1 MERRRL
7 GQTDI
12 EVSAI
17 GLGCWQF
24 SQGRGLTGGMWAVLD
39 QRTIDEVV
47 EQSLAG
53 GVDWFD
59 TAQIYGNGRSER
71 ALGTALRNAGVQAG
85 DVALATK
92 WWPIFRTAAD
102 IARTIDARLDCLQGY
117 PIDLY
122 QVHQPWSL
130 SSIGAQ
136 MREMAELARDG
147 RIRSIGVSNF
157 SAAQMHRASEALRA
171 EGMVLASNQVQ
182 ISLLDRRIERN
193 GVLDAATALGV
204 TLIAYS
210 PLAKGLLS
218 GKFHDDPDLAG
229 SLPRDRRLSV
239 SPAGRAYRPRN
250 LARTRPLIEELQA
263 IAASQDA
270 SAAQVAL
277 AWLIA
282 RYGRIVV
289 AIPGASRPDQAAANA
304 AAMGLTLTRGEMARL
319 DAVSGRLARP

>member
-12 EVSAI
+12 EVSSI

-24 SQGRGLTGGMWAVLD
+24 SQGKGLTGGMWAVLD
-39 QRTIDEVV
+39 QETIDEVV
-47 EQSLAG
+47 ARSLEG

-71 ALGTALRNAGVQAG
+71 ALGTALR
-85 DVALATK
+85 DVGARPGEVAVATK
-92 WWPIFRTAAD
+92 WWPVFKTAAD
-102 IARTIDARLDCLQGY
+102 IARTIDARVDCLQGY

-136 MREMAELARDG
+136 MRAMAELARAG
-147 RIRSIGVSNF
+147 RIRAIGVSNF
-157 SAAQMHRASEALRA
+157 AAAQMRRASEALRA

-193 GVLDAATALGV
+193 GVLDAAKALGV

-218 GKFHDDPDLAG
+218 GKFHDDPGLAG
-229 SLPRDRRLSV
+229 SLPRDRRLSI
-239 SPAGRAYRPRN
+239 SPAGRAYRSRN
-250 LARTRPLIEELQA
+250 LARTRPLIAELQT
-263 IAASQDA
+263 IAAAQDA

-282 RYGRIVV
+282 RYGQTVV

-304 AAMGLTLTRGEMARL
+304 AAMNLTLTRSEMARL
-319 DAVSGRLARP
+319 DDVSGRLARP

>member
-1 MERRRL
+1 
-7 GQTDI
+7 
-12 EVSAI
+12 
-17 GLGCWQF
+17 LGCWQF
-24 SQGRGLTGGMWAVLD
+24 SQGKGLTGGMWAVLD

-47 EQSLAG
+47 AQSLRG

-71 ALGTALRNAGVQAG
+71 ALSTALHDADVQPGA
-85 DVALATK
+85 VAVATK
-92 WWPIFRTAAD
+92 WWPILRTAAD
-102 IARTIDARLDCLQGY
+102 IARTIDTRLDCLQGY

-136 MREMAELARDG
+136 MREMAALARAG
-147 RIRSIGVSNF
+147 QIRSIGVSNF
-157 SAAQMHRASEALRA
+157 SAAQMWRASEALRA
-171 EGMVLASNQVQ
+171 EGMILASNQVQ

-193 GVLDAATALGV
+193 GVLETARSLGI

-218 GKFHDDPDLAG
+218 GKFHADPGLAG

-250 LARTRPLIEELQA
+250 LARTRALIEELQT
-263 IAASQDA
+263 IAVAQDA
-270 SAAQVAL
+270 TAAQVAL

-282 RYGRIVV
+282 RYGHSVV
-289 AIPGASRPDQAAANA
+289 AIPGASRPDQASANA
-304 AAMGLTLTRGEMARL
+304 AAMGLTLTGNEMARL
-319 DAVSGRLARP
+319 DDVSGRLARR

>member
-24 SQGRGLTGGMWAVLD
+24 SQGKGLTGGMWAVLD
-39 QRTIDEVV
+39 QRTIDEIVAR
-47 EQSLAG
+47 SLGG

-71 ALGTALRNAGVQAG
+71 ALSAALHDLGVQPGA
-85 DVALATK
+85 VAVATK
-92 WWPIFRTAAD
+92 WWPVLRSAAD

-136 MREMAELARDG
+136 MREMVRLARAG
-147 RIRSIGVSNF
+147 CIRAVGVRNF
-157 SAAQMHRASEALRA
+157 SAAQMRRASEALRA

-193 GVLDAATALGV
+193 GVLETAGRLGIA
-204 TLIAYS
+204 LIAYS
-210 PLAKGLLS
+210 PLAQGLLS
-218 GKFHDDPDLAG
+218 GKFHDDPELGG
-229 SLPRDRRLSV
+229 SLPRDRRLGI

-263 IAASQDA
+263 IAVSQDA

-282 RYGRIVV
+282 RYGQIVV
-289 AIPGASRPDQAAANA
+289 AIPGASRPEQAAANA
-304 AAMGLTLTRGEMARL
+304 AAMGLALTRNEMARL
-319 DAVSGRLARP
+319 DDVSGRLARY